1 MERERTILHCDLN
14 NFYAS
19 VESRY
24 RPELKKVPMAVGG
37 SEEHRHGI
45 VLAKNE
51 LAKKC
56 GVRTAETL
64 WQARQKCPGLVVV
77 PPHYDWYYKV
87 SRAARA
93 VYARYTDRIEP
104 FGIDECWL
112 DVTASTL
119 LFGSGFEIA
128 ERLRREVR
136 EELGVTISVGV
147 SFCKVFAKLGSDLK
161 KPDATSE
168 ITRDN
173 FRQIVWPMPVQDLL
187 GVGRATR
194 EHMAAMGIYTV
205 GQLAQFDRELLRIK
219 LGKNG
224 EALWMS
230 ANGWD
235 TTPVALVDAGEEIKS
250 VGNSVTCPK
259 DLTDREGVWKVLMLV
274 AESVSHRLREKRLCA
289 GAVVLTVKDS
299 DFHYLEHTHRLE
311 YSCRGSLD
319 LARAAMQAF
328 DERYRWKRPV
338 RAVGLRAVDL
348 ADEAEA
354 DQICLYGGF
363 SDTRRQEA
371 VESRVDSLRQ
381 KYGSEIIR
389 RATHL
394 EEERRYRFHGSDAA
408 PMPTFHSK

>member
-1 MERERTILHCDLN
+1 MPAIPT
-14 NFYAS
+14 
-19 VESRY
+19 
-24 RPELKKVPMAVGG
+24 G
-37 SEEHRHGI
+37 
-45 VLAKNE
+45 
-51 LAKKC
+51 
-56 GVRTAETL
+56 
-64 WQARQKCPGLVVV
+64 
-77 PPHYDWYYKV
+77 
-87 SRAARA
+87 
-93 VYARYTDRIEP
+93 IEP

-338 RAVGLRAVDL
+338 RAVGCGPSIWRTKRRRTRSVCTGDFPRPAGRRRWRAGWTACGRNMAARHPPGDASGGGTKDIGSTAATPPRCPPFTASRAEDRMREALLL
-348 ADEAEA
+348 AKK
-354 DQICLYGGF
+354 
-363 SDTRRQEA
+363 RPVR
-371 VESRVDSLRQ
+371 
-381 KYGSEIIR
+381 
-389 RATHL
+389 
-394 EEERRYRFHGSDAA
+394 
-408 PMPTFHSK
+408 